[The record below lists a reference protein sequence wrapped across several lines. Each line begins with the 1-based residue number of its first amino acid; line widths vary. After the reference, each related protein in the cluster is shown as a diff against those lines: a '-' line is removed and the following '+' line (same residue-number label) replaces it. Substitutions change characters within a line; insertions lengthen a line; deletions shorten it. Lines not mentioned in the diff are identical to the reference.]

1 MNKDSILI
9 ERESPKTKKKIPV
22 KKNLISQTNLYQ
34 SRKNQKRIQE
44 TTKQTRKTSL
54 NNKTLTKNLQILK

>member
-9 ERESPKTKKKIPV
+9 ERESSETKKKISI
-22 KKNLISQTNLYQ
+22 KKNLVSQTNLHQ
-34 SRKNQKRIQE
+34 LKKNQERIQK

-54 NNKTLTKNLQILK
+54 NNKTLTKNL